1 MTYAAD
7 GAVLHR
13 EGRLIEGRQAI
24 AAYYEQRAADD
35 ARLEWTPDF
44 VEVAA
49 SGDLGYTY
57 GKFIYEGKDRAG
69 QVIKREG
76 IFHTVWKRSANGVA
90 VCVGLGRPRSVRLR
104 APMQIHC
111 GDEYPAE
118 QDEDREA
125 LDIERALIDVG
136 EELDQLGEQEN
147 R

>member
-1 MTYAAD
+1 MADYKAEILETEKAFARLAREKGLQTAFLTYAAD

-24 AAYYEQRAADD
+24 AAYYEQRASDD
-35 ARLEWTPDF
+35 AKMEWTPDF

-76 IFHTVWKRSANGVA
+76 IFHTVWKRSANGEWRYVW
-90 VCVGLGRPRSVRLR
+90 
-104 APMQIHC
+104 
-111 GDEYPAE
+111 D
-118 QDEDREA
+118 
-125 LDIERALIDVG
+125 
-136 EELDQLGEQEN
+136 
-147 R
+147 